1 MIKFH
6 SESICNWKKKG
17 HKRCRKPL
25 SLSCSSSACAPSSS
39 RTSPSL
45 SLSLSLLCIR
55 AHCLIGERGINPESE
70 GGEEVVVVG
79 KELIDR
85 SRMQQQMAATVEEQM
100 MVKAIREELPWE
112 SLPKRIQAALV
123 SKDDWHRRYNI
134 YLPRIPSI
142 RALIP
147 FLLAS

>member
-45 SLSLSLLCIR
+45 SLSLSPLHPRALLDR
-55 AHCLIGERGINPESE
+55 REGNQSWSE

>member
-1 MIKFH
+1 MQ
-6 SESICNWKKKG
+6 EA
-17 HKRCRKPL
+17 PL

-55 AHCLIGERGINPESE
+55 AHCSIGERGINPESE